1 MECEIVW
8 SGRLCEVRDCVE
20 WEIVWSGRLCEVG
33 DCVE

>member
-1 MECEIVW
+1 MW